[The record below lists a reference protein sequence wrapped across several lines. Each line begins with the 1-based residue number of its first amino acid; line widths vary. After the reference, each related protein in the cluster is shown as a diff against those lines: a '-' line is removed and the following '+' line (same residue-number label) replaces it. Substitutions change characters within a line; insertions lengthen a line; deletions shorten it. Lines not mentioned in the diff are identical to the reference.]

1 MDGFLSS
8 QVCPTGDYLR
18 KSHALIV
25 TLGNAANAF
34 LSAKLI
40 SLYATASGIY
50 FSTEVFRQ
58 TPNKDAFLW
67 NSITKSHFSNGL
79 FSRSLELFCAMN
91 SAGWLLDQFTVPI
104 VAVACGEAGRF
115 GQLNTTNKLFYR
127 VGERSKERL
136 NMMISGYGKIGLE
149 EKCIKLFKEMKC
161 MDIGADS
168 NSLVSVISL

>member
-1 MDGFLSS
+1 MLPLAAVLFYCRATASPSAPCLRVLFCFLSS

-79 FSRSLELFCAMN
+79 FSQSLELFCAMN

-104 VAVACGEAGRF
+104 VAVACGEAGRHDF
-115 GQLNTTNKLFYR
+115 GMCIHGITL
-127 VGERSKERL
+127 
-136 NMMISGYGKIGLE
+136 
-149 EKCIKLFKEMKC
+149 KCGPFM
-161 MDIGADS
+161 
-168 NSLVSVISL
+168 V